1 MHVGYNVAGMLL
13 ILLTIGYHFTATGA
27 QISHDACGGIKKLSE
42 KLKSGYHGSGLTLD
56 FRSNRIHSKGNFYLG
71 ITCTLPSTKTVQEN
85 SATLHQKRQAS
96 ASSFSYSQSR
106 NGVTHSFSISCSSSQ
121 NSRSRSGTDKPATVK
136 EYFVSQDMYS

>member
-56 FRSNRIHSKGNFYLG
+56 FRSNRIHSKGSFYLG